1 MAIRTSSSCR
11 HRAALPSS
19 SGTARAHA
27 KIIAIANYCS
37 TPIRRTASDGAS
49 QDSGSSTSPPPICQS
64 CALTAAPTTSSSR
77 PVALASFVM
86 SVSPIRRCATR
97 RLDPAVG
104 PHQHSHALATW
115 TPAEAVLLLLT
126 VLVLLAAIK
135 RAAAVSCATATRT
148 ASSAS
153 APRHPMVLPGHML
166 PTSRGRR
173 PTNGILIRTP
183 FVMR

>member
-11 HRAALPSS
+11 RRAALPSS

-115 TPAEAVLLLLT
+115 THAEAVLLLLT
-126 VLVLLAAIK
+126 EVLPAAIK
-135 RAAAVSCATATRT
+135 PAAVVSCATATRT

-183 FVMR
+183 FAMR